1 MATRV
6 FVDTSYFIARLVEQ
20 DQWHNLAVAAARR
33 ADGFV
38 TSCLVL
44 NETISLLQIRGQ
56 FSAALEFLAGV
67 RRDSGLRIVYPDAAL
82 QSLGWDLFARYGA
95 AGANAVDCV
104 SFAVMREL
112 RIKTAFTFDAHF
124 QEAGFEILR

>member
-1 MATRV
+1 MMMRV

-20 DQWHNLAVAAARR
+20 DQWHKLAVNAVRR
-33 ADGFV
+33 AEGFV

-44 NETISLLQIRGQ
+44 NETLSLLQVRGQ
-56 FSAALEFLAGV
+56 FSTALEFLGGV
-67 RRDSGLRIVYPDAAL
+67 RRNSELRIIYPDAAL
-82 QSLGWDLFARYGA
+82 QSMGWDLFSRYGA

-104 SFAVMREL
+104 SFAIMREMQI
-112 RIKTAFTFDAHF
+112 RKAFTFDTHF